1 GMLLGSAVIG
11 AGSIVVA
18 SQAKLHLAF
27 DAPRIQ
33 APAAQVAP
41 AGIRV
46 AAVTAGGVEDA
57 RRAVRV
63 VYVGPITAR

>member
-1 GMLLGSAVIG
+1 MLLGCAVIG
-11 AGSIVVA
+11 ASSIVVA
-18 SQAKLHLAF
+18 SQSKLQLAF

-33 APAAQVAP
+33 APAQP
-41 AGIRV
+41 ATSTTIRV
-46 AAVTAGGVEDA
+46 AALTAGELEDA